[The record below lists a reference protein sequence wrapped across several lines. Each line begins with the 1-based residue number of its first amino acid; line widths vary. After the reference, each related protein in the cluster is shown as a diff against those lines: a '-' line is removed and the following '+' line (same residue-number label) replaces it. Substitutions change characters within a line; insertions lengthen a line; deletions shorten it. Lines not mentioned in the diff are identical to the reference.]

1 MAEPGP
7 NRVAIVTGAARPWG
21 VGRATALA
29 LAKRGYDVA
38 IVDVREDW
46 GAEAAEAV
54 AALGQESIF
63 VRTDVSRR
71 ADVFAMV
78 DRVIA
83 RFGRI
88 DALLNVAGV
97 NEMTRTEDFTDAQF
111 HRIIGVNLLGPMLCA
126 QAVVPAMKAR
136 GYGRIVSAAS
146 TSPWLPPPPEAT
158 PISCYVASK
167 GGLIA
172 WTKTAALELAPYGIV
187 TNVVAI
193 GGLANGMGT
202 ETAPDTQM
210 VEFMEQVVHGGNLPW
225 GRAITSDETGA
236 LLAEVAAM
244 ESHALLGAT
253 IHASGGRIMPL

>member
-1 MAEPGP
+1 MAEPGR

-29 LAKRGYDVA
+29 LAGRGYDVA
-38 IVDVREDW
+38 VVDLREDW

-54 AALGQESIF
+54 AALGQGSIF
-63 VRTDVSRR
+63 VRTDVSKR

-78 DRVIA
+78 DRVVD

-88 DALLNVAGV
+88 DALLNVAGI
-97 NEMTRTEDFTDAQF
+97 NEMTRTEDFTDDQF

-202 ETAPDTQM
+202 ETAPDAQM

-225 GRAITSDETGA
+225 GRAITSEETGA